1 VSVIRFSEPDTARI
15 RDFLNDRQFQ
25 PFSYPETGYTE
36 TGRRPPGYHIDR
48 HRIQL
53 GQGQTTFEK
62 ACKSIRDWR
71 MFALDWVRL
80 CWPFK
85 RIQPGVTVAIVTH
98 QYGLWTLNAARIVYV
113 IEEARRFGFAYGTLL
128 DHVERG
134 EERFTVEWRDDDSV
148 WYEINAFSV
157 PNHWLAWAGY
167 PLSRL
172 TQRQFGRDSLRTML
186 RSMED
191 ARTPIRIPG

>member
-1 VSVIRFSEPDTARI
+1 MSTIYFHEPDTASI

-53 GQGQTTFEK
+53 GAGEAAFAR
-62 ACKSIRDWR
+62 ACKSMRDWR
-71 MFALDWVRL
+71 MFSLDWVRL

-85 RIQPGVTVAIVTH
+85 RIQPGVTVGIVTH
-98 QYGLWTLNAARIVYV
+98 QYWFWTLNAARIVYV
-113 IEEARRFGFAYGTLL
+113 IDEPRRFGFAYGTLM

-134 EERFTVEWRDDDSV
+134 EERFLIEWREDDSV
-148 WYEINAFSV
+148 WYEISAFSV
-157 PNHWLAWAGY
+157 PKHWIAWAGY
-167 PLSRL
+167 PFSRL
-172 TQRQFGRDSLRTML
+172 LQRQFGRDSLRAM
-186 RSMED
+186 
-191 ARTPIRIPG
+191 ARAMVESRIPIRIAG